1 MSSESRQTVIPHT
14 VFSHG
19 CRDLRAALLA
29 AMPGSVIFLVGVSG
43 SGKTWIRHTVAREL
57 FGDPSK
63 WPKGKIPYVEVMAL
77 LTDRGFFSPKD
88 LALALH
94 AQINSPKI
102 AWLYREP
109 AADRSPFQAFER
121 DVAGFAENW
130 KKERTPKL
138 EREGWREAIECGIG
152 RGVKVFSIEHA
163 SLMVQNRVNG
173 EAVQHTLNL
182 MSTAVEMGSVVLLTT
197 TPEGYGLW
205 AKYSEICTRATRIF
219 INPYRLEFEADLKNF
234 STLVKH
240 LSIDISFE
248 PRDLPLLLIDA
259 IADATQTAPRGVRN
273 ILLRAKLLA
282 TTQGKS
288 VVDLKTLKAAFPSQD
303 EVRNISSS
311 AELLRN
317 LQIPYEH
324 PAFGRATKASK

>member
-1 MSSESRQTVIPHT
+1 MSNEPRQSVIPHT
-14 VFSHG
+14 AFRHG
-19 CRDLRAALLA
+19 CRDLRAALLS

-57 FGDPSK
+57 YGDPSK
-63 WPKGKIPYVEVMAL
+63 WPRGKIPYVEVMAL

-88 LALALH
+88 LALSLH
-94 AQINSPKI
+94 AQINSPRI
-102 AWLYREP
+102 AWLYKEP
-109 AADRSPFQAFER
+109 DAEHSRFQAFER
-121 DVAGFAENW
+121 DVASFSENW

-138 EREGWREAIECGIG
+138 EREGWREAIECGVG

-205 AKYSEICTRATRIF
+205 AKYSEICTRASRIF
-219 INPYRLEFEADLKNF
+219 INPYRLDVDADLKNF
-234 STLVKH
+234 ATLVKH
-240 LSIDISFE
+240 LSSDISFD
-248 PRDLPLLLIDA
+248 PINLPLLLIDA
-259 IADATQTAPRGVRN
+259 IADATQTAPRGVRS
-273 ILLRAKLLA
+273 IFLRAKHLA
-282 TTQGKS
+282 TTQGKA
-288 VVDLKTLKAAFPSQD
+288 VVDLKTLKSAFPGLD
-303 EVRNISSS
+303 EVRIIGSS
-311 AELLRN
+311 AELLRD

-324 PAFGRATKASK
+324 PAFERAPEASQ